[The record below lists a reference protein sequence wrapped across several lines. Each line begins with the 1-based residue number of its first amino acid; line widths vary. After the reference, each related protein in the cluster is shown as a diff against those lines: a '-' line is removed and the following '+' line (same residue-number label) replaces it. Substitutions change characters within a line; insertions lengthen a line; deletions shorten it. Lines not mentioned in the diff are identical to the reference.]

1 MATYFKILQK
11 YRYEYGVELETGA
24 DTMEIK
30 VNNLRMLEIDITY
43 GWPILLLVISL
54 EDCMYFTTETFLS
67 VVSATIVTVS
77 KKLKKNIRNLP
88 PKEWIVE
95 GNAYRQWTIIQQ

>member
-30 VNNLRMLEIDITY
+30 VNSLRMLEIDITY
-43 GWPILLLVISL
+43 G
-54 EDCMYFTTETFLS
+54 
-67 VVSATIVTVS
+67 
-77 KKLKKNIRNLP
+77 
-88 PKEWIVE
+88 
-95 GNAYRQWTIIQQ
+95 